1 MGGVWQVSGAGP
13 SEGCSERGK
22 WRCRDGD
29 EKLDSDLKPIP
40 FSNVEWGEQ
49 VGVLMGRGPSGGSSG
64 EGAGVQM
71 EDVLTGVGEKG
82 EGEKEMKSVGE
93 ECVSTG
99 KIVGRV

>member
-1 MGGVWQVSGAGP
+1 MDAGMVSDAEYRLESDSLFTCKVGGG
-13 SEGCSERGK
+13 
-22 WRCRDGD
+22 
-29 EKLDSDLKPIP
+29 
-40 FSNVEWGEQ
+40 
-49 VGVLMGRGPSGGSSG
+49 VGVLMWRGPSGGSSG

-71 EDVLTGVGEKG
+71 EDVLTGAGEKG